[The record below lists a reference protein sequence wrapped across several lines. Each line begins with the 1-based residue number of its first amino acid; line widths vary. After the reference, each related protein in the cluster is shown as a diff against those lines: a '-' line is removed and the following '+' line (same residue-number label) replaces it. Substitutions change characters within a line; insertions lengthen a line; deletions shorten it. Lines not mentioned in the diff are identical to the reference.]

1 MLTKYKMRILNKE
14 ASSSKN
20 KPDEIIEHLNIKE
33 GITVGDIGCGGG
45 FFTYEFSKRVGDE
58 GIVYAIDVDRKS
70 LELLTDS
77 LKNEGNKNVKTIIA
91 TQDGIDL
98 PEESVDLFFLRNV
111 FHHLQEPVEYFEHL
125 KKSLKEDGKI
135 AIIDHKNRKLSFTG
149 LFGHYTPLNVL
160 LDIMDRAGFH
170 PQENYDFLEDQLFI
184 MFHKKLI
191 KLDSLN

>member
-111 FHHLQEPVEYFEHL
+111 FHHLQEPVEYFKYL

-160 LDIMDRAGFH
+160 LDIMDRAGFR

-184 MFHKKLI
+184 MFYKKLI
-191 KLDSLN
+191 